1 MPKNTEIFFTKTT
14 RAKPTDI
21 VAADSTS
28 TKLIFNP
35 SIEGS
40 RLEAIVITS
49 TSNTQR
55 TLLLE
60 LKNENTQEVAQLGH
74 ITIPAQAGQG
84 SVNAVSGLNR
94 GNLPWMQIDA
104 NGNPYINLNF
114 NMNIQAR
121 LTTALTGSEKI
132 MLTCLGAD
140 YDA

>member
-14 RAKPTDI
+14 RAKPTEL
-21 VAADSTS
+21 ASADGTS

-35 SIEGS
+35 SVEGS

-49 TSNTQR
+49 TSATSR

-74 ITIPAQAGQG
+74 ITVPAQAGQG
-84 SVNAVSGLNR
+84 NVSAVSGLNR
-94 GNLPWMQIDA
+94 GNLPWLPIDA

-114 NMNIQAR
+114 NMNIQVR
-121 LTTALTGSEKI
+121 LTGSLTGSEKV